1 MSAVTVGD
9 CLARVEQLEPTL
21 HAFQS
26 LRDRDEV
33 LQEAA
38 SIDTGLPLAGV
49 PVAIKDNVDVEGLP
63 TRQGSAASPTAPAE
77 RDDELVRRLRAAG
90 CVVIGKT
97 QMPELAVWPF
107 TEPEAFPPPQ
117 NPVRPGA
124 TPGGSTGGG
133 AVAVAAGMAAL
144 ALGSDG
150 GGSIRVPAACCGLV
164 GIKPGPGVV
173 PLAGGMETHWF
184 GMTEFG
190 PIARTASDAALMLDI
205 LAGTDR
211 YRRLG
216 EPQPLRI
223 AFSAAHPNLGVRA
236 KAEIRGNLDQAMRTL
251 EGAGHNVRRA
261 RVPYPPTLGMRFSNR
276 WLAGIAADAVEL
288 PQERLEART
297 RSMVRRGT
305 KLGRKVKPAAADPF
319 GGRMR
324 RWFDDHDVLITPVL
338 TRPPVPIGSWQGK
351 GWVRTMLGV
360 ANWIYTVPWNL
371 ARLPAASIPFRGGA
385 LQLIGPE
392 GSEET
397 LLSLAAQL
405 ERLAATEVQRNRG

>member
-1 MSAVTVGD
+1 MIGLTVAD
-9 CLARVEQLEPTL
+9 CFARIEQLEPTL

-26 LRDRDEV
+26 LRGRDDV
-33 LQEAA
+33 LREAA

-63 TRQGSAASPTAPAE
+63 TRFGSSASPTGTAA

-90 CVVIGKT
+90 CAVLGKT

-107 TEPEAFPPPQ
+107 TEPEAFPSPQ
-117 NPVRPGA
+117 NPIRPGM

-150 GGSIRVPAACCGLV
+150 GGSIRIPAACCGLV

-173 PLAGGMETHWF
+173 PLAGGMEMHWF

-190 PIARTASDAALMLDI
+190 PIARTAADAALMLDV

-211 YRRLG
+211 YRRLE
-216 EPQPLRI
+216 EPRPLRI
-223 AFSAAHPNLGVRA
+223 AVSATHPNLGVRA
-236 KAEIRGNLDQAMRTL
+236 GAEIRRNLDEAMRML
-251 EGAGHNVRRA
+251 DRAGHTVRRA
-261 RVPYPPTLGMRFSNR
+261 RVPYPPTVGMRFSNR
-276 WLAGIAADAVEL
+276 WLAGIAADAAGL
-288 PQERLEART
+288 PQEGLEART
-297 RSMVRRGT
+297 RAMVRRGN
-305 KLGRKVKPAAADPF
+305 KLAGKVKPAAADPF
-319 GGRMR
+319 GERMR
-324 RWFDDHDVLITPVL
+324 RWFADHDVLVTPVL
-338 TRPPVPIGSWQGK
+338 TRPPVPIGSWHGK

-371 ARLPAASIPFRGGA
+371 ARLPAASIPFRGDA

-392 GSEET
+392 GSEGT
-397 LLSLAAQL
+397 LLALAAQL
-405 ERLAATEVQRNRG
+405 ERLEASNTAT